1 MKLLLFIDS
10 LGSGGAQ
17 RQLTTIAP
25 LLKQQGI
32 DVEVLC
38 YCRNEFFAH
47 ALLENGI
54 PIHWITPKNY
64 LIRILK
70 IRDFIRK
77 GNYNAVISFLDIPD
91 LLNCLAAIG
100 GCHWKVIT
108 SERSAKEEN
117 FHTFRGKII
126 GWIKRYS
133 DAIVCNSE
141 NARDLWLKYYPHYKD
156 KLEVIYNMVT
166 LPKITS
172 TYIPHKDGKTHIV
185 VAASYQ
191 YLKNPINVIEAVNAL
206 DESYKRKLSIE
217 WYGRKEATVG
227 ETGAYKDA
235 STLIDKYGLHK
246 TVLLN
251 EATNVITDRM
261 VEADVVGLFSRLEG
275 LPNAICEA
283 MSLAK
288 PIIISRVSDYK
299 VLVDKSNGVVCDWNN
314 ISSIKNAL
322 EILLECSEEELVS
335 LGKKSKKKAE
345 ILFGKEK
352 ITNQW
357 IKTIQ
362 KHDEFGKK

>member
-54 PIHWITPKNY
+54 PIHWITLKNY

-77 GNYNAVISFLDIPD
+77 GNYNAVISFLDTPD
-91 LLNCLAAIG
+91 LLNCIAAIG
-100 GCHWKVIT
+100 GHSWKVIT

-117 FHTFRGKII
+117 FHTLRGKLI
-126 GWIKRYS
+126 GWMKGYS

-141 NARDLWLKYYPHYKD
+141 NARNLWLKYYPYYRD
-156 KLEVIYNMVT
+156 KLEVIYNIVT
-166 LPKITS
+166 LPEITS
-172 TYIPHKDGKTHIV
+172 TYIPRKDGKIHIV

-191 YLKNPINVIEAVNAL
+191 YLKNPINVIEAVNLL
-206 DESYKRKLSIE
+206 DEDLKEKLKID
-217 WYGRKEATVG
+217 WYGRKEATDSD
-227 ETGAYKDA
+227 TRAFDDA
-235 STLIDKYGLHK
+235 CFLRKKYCLQNIFR
-246 TVLLN
+246 LN
-251 EATNVITDRM
+251 EAVSDVVNRM
-261 VEADVVGLFSRLEG
+261 HEADVVGLFSRLEG
-275 LPNAICEA
+275 LPNVICEA
-283 MSLAK
+283 MLLSK
-288 PIIISRVSDYK
+288 PVVMSRVSDYQT
-299 VLVDKSNGVVCDWNN
+299 LVDSNNGVLCDWNDVF
-314 ISSIKNAL
+314 SIKEAL

-335 LGKKSKKKAE
+335 LGKNSNKKAE

-357 IKTIQ
+357 IKAIQ
-362 KHDEFGKK
+362 I